1 MTKYGVE
8 AFSDALR
15 REMQPWGIKVIMLEP
30 GSFLTN
36 ICAPNVFEQQLRQ
49 AWNMLSDE
57 LKNEYGEEYLNAGIN
72 LIWGT
77 KKKLLAADLN
87 LADVV
92 TVHLPPRKNG
102 RKGTFPPSC
111 FSSREKDRQ

>member
-36 ICAPNVFEQQLRQ
+36 ICAPNVFEQQLRK
-49 AWNMLSDE
+49 AWNTLSDE
-57 LKNEYGEEYLNAGIN
+57 LKNEYGEEYLNAGID
-72 LIWGT
+72 LFWGT
-77 KKKLLAADLN
+77 KKKLLAADSN
-87 LADVV
+87 
-92 TVHLPPRKNG
+92 PPLVIKLIR
-102 RKGTFPPSC
+102 
-111 FSSREKDRQ
+111 

>member
-15 REMQPWGIKVIMLEP
+15 REMQPWGIKVSMLEP

-57 LKNEYGEEYLNAGIN
+57 LKNEYGEEYLNAGID
-72 LIWGT
+72 LFWGT
-77 KKKLLAADLN
+77 KKKLLAVDLN
-87 LADVV
+87 PL
-92 TVHLPPRKNG
+92 T
-102 RKGTFPPSC
+102 SC
-111 FSSREKDRQ
+111 QVGKIHNKTKTIWSHSQNAQCSAW

>member
-15 REMQPWGIKVIMLEP
+15 CEMQPWGIKVSMLEP

-36 ICAPNVFEQQLRQ
+36 ICDPDVFEGQLKE
-49 AWNMLSDE
+49 AWNTLSDE

-72 LIWGT
+72 PFWGT
-77 KKKLLAADLN
+77 EKKLLAAD
-87 LADVV
+87 
-92 TVHLPPRKNG
+92 
-102 RKGTFPPSC
+102 SIY
-111 FSSREKDRQ
+111 